1 MTGLGALTTARAF
14 YIQRAGRL
22 PQIFPLPNF
31 LQPIFWLPFFSMVF
45 SVFVISDNNFVL
57 PFFSAISVFV
67 AEFFVARFSVAH
79 FPVAVFSV
87 AVFSVTLFPLPLLP
101 FTGFPYR
108 YFFILCIPR

>member
-1 MTGLGALTTARAF
+1 
-14 YIQRAGRL
+14 
-22 PQIFPLPNF
+22 
-31 LQPIFWLPFFSMVF
+31 MVF

-87 AVFSVTLFPLPLLP
+87 AVFFSYTFSVAFVTFYRFPVPLLLYSLYSAVAM
-101 FTGFPYR
+101 TCGR
-108 YFFILCIPR
+108 CGHDNG